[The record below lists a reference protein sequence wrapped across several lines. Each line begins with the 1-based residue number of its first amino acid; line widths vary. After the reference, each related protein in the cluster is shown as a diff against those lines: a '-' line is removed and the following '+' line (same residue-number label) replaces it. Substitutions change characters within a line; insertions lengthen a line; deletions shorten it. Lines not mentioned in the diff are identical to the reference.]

1 MELEKCN
8 ESAWPTRIRETE
20 RQKKSEKKDA
30 NFGAADGSVSKVK
43 TDKNQ
48 AKKDTAEKDQEE
60 ADDAG

>member
-30 NFGAADGSVSKVK
+30 NFGTADGSVSNVK

-48 AKKDTAEKDQEE
+48 AKKDTAEKEQTE
-60 ADDAG
+60 AGNAG